1 MNASKLDEYLETL
14 DREEKS
20 PSTQIR
26 YRRSLRQFLFFTRGR
41 ELDKE
46 TVIAYKEKLKR
57 AHSPGTV
64 NGDLAAINGYLSF
77 LGRWDLRVKQVKVQH
92 TAYLPQE
99 KELSRDDYFA
109 LMQAAEETG
118 DRRTGLILQALCST
132 GIRVSELCFITVEA
146 VEQGRARVELKGKCR
161 VILLPTRLRELLRDY
176 AEERGIC
183 SGPIFVTRT
192 GKPMDRSNI
201 WRDLRSLCADAGV
214 EPSKVFPHNLRHL
227 FARCFYED
235 EKDLAKL
242 ADVLGHSSVNTTR
255 IYVSSSG
262 KEHQERID
270 RLGLTE

>member
-1 MNASKLDEYLETL
+1 MNRMEEYLETL

-20 PSTQIR
+20 ASTRTR
-26 YRRSLRQFLFFTRGR
+26 YRRSLGRFLFFIEGR

-46 TVIAYKEKLKR
+46 TVIAYKEELKR
-57 AHSPGTV
+57 SRAPGTV

-77 LGRWDLRVKQVKVQH
+77 LGRWDLRVKQVKVQRA
-92 TAYLPQE
+92 AYVPQE
-99 KELSRDDYFA
+99 KELSREDYFA
-109 LMQAAEETG
+109 LLRAAEAKR
-118 DRRTGLILQALCST
+118 DRRMGLILQTLCST
-132 GIRVSELCFITVEA
+132 GIRVSELEFITAQA
-146 VEQGRARVELKGKCR
+146 VEEGRALVDLKGKCR
-161 VILLPTRLRELLRDY
+161 VILLPTRLRTLLEEY
-176 AEERGIC
+176 AAAQGVRA
-183 SGPIFVTRT
+183 GPIFVTRG

-201 WRDLRSLCADAGV
+201 WRGLRGLCESAGV
-214 EPSKVFPHNLRHL
+214 EPGKVFPHNLRHL
-227 FARCFYED
+227 FARCFYAE